1 MNIRA
6 RKQLETAK
14 KKGRVSADI
23 FEVYNEAR
31 LQDVSSKKWNKV
43 GKIKEKRVGDDGQG
57 ISFVILMG
65 NGRETIRHNV
75 TRYTKVTDKK
85 VTFNLENERG
95 GEDKNVKETETKKR
109 GRPKKEEKGG
119 EDKNTKETETKKRGR
134 PRKEDKAE
142 SNNKYKTAT
151 DSNTY
156 FNIGIAKRTRSKTST
171 DLPDIPLKSSLKQR
185 TEHS

>member
-23 FEVYNEAR
+23 FEVDDEVR

-43 GKIKEKRVGDDGQG
+43 RKIKEKRVGDDGQDTT
-57 ISFVILMG
+57 FVIVME
-65 NGRETIRHNV
+65 NGRETIRHRSHIRHNV

-109 GRPKKEEKGG
+109 GRP
-119 EDKNTKETETKKRGR
+119 
-134 PRKEDKAE
+134 RKEDKAE
-142 SNNKYKTAT
+142 SNKDYKTAT
-151 DSNTY
+151 DSYTD
-156 FNIGIAKRTRSKTST
+156 FNIGIAKRTCSKTST
-171 DLPDIPLKSSLKQR
+171 DLPDIPLESSLKQR